1 MSTKNYFLS
10 ALTKAAI
17 SKKLKTFLCDVIF
30 PPRPVWP
37 EWDIFE
43 LLANKFS
50 YKSSPNILVPFVM
63 F

>member
-30 PPRPVWP
+30 LLDQCGRNGRFLNFLLTNFLTKVAQ
-37 EWDIFE
+37 IFWY
-43 LLANKFS
+43 LL
-50 YKSSPNILVPFVM
+50 
-63 F
+63 